1 MNKKT
6 TQSNNNISGVHT
18 ISKIWNSNLRLHWN
32 IELIDDL
39 PTDCIDDFYGTNCM
53 IAYHGV
59 FLEYIQRCSDREVL
73 VMDEKD
79 NMRQR
84 CLYHMIS

>member
-1 MNKKT
+1 
-6 TQSNNNISGVHT
+6 
-18 ISKIWNSNLRLHWN
+18 
-32 IELIDDL
+32 
-39 PTDCIDDFYGTNCM
+39 M

-84 CLYHMIS
+84 CLYHMISNKYEWNILCQYKKNMKTANNLGYGNGNHDAK

>member
-1 MNKKT
+1 M
-6 TQSNNNISGVHT
+6 
-18 ISKIWNSNLRLHWN
+18 
-32 IELIDDL
+32 

-73 VMDEKD
+73 VMEEKD

-84 CLYHMIS
+84 CLYHMISNKYPIQEKYENCEQFGLWKWKPRCQISLLQ